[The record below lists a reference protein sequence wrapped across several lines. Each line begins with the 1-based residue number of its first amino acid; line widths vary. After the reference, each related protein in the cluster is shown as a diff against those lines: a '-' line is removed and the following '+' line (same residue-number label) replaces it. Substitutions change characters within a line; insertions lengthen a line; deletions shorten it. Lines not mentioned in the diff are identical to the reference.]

1 MNSEIID
8 ISLDIQFGQLKSL
21 TWKPY
26 IGKNYNLTT
35 PKILVVGESHY
46 VPDGENFNDYHQSN
60 WTREFIL
67 KEGLQQKPWYSETKK
82 NNLIREVEKTLLAL
96 KKVDSANSI
105 KLWNNISYYNFIQRL
120 MTSLDKRPTYE
131 DIINGWKTFQKVY
144 DILQPDIIIFCG
156 IESSKHLVNFNS
168 TNNEFNIRPLD
179 TAFDKINRT
188 YPRSFILQRNGNST
202 TCLFIKHPSM
212 MYSWEPWSKILNE
225 ITNGK
230 MVEFRL
236 KSSELNIL

>member
-1 MNSEIID
+1 MTSEIID
-8 ISLDIQFGQLKSL
+8 KSLDTQFEKLSIL
-21 TWKPY
+21 TWKPF
-26 IGKNYNLTT
+26 IGKNYNQMT
-35 PKILVVGESHY
+35 PKILIIGESHY
-46 VPDGENFNDYHQSN
+46 VPEDENFVDYEQPN

-67 KEGLQQKPWYSETKK
+67 KEGLQQKPWYNESKK

-96 KKVDSANSI
+96 EKIDNISSI

-131 DIINGWKTFQKVY
+131 DIINGWKTFSKVY

-156 IESSKHLVNFNS
+156 KESSKHLVNFNN
-168 TNNEFNIRPLD
+168 TNKEFDITPLE
-179 TAFDKINRT
+179 TTLEKINRT
-188 YPRSFILQRNGNST
+188 YPKSFILERNGNST
-202 TCLFIKHPSM
+202 SCLFIKHPSM
-212 MYSWEPWSKILNE
+212 MYSWEPWSKILDE

-236 KSSELNIL
+236 KSN

>member
-26 IGKNYNLTT
+26 IGKNYNFTS
-35 PKILVVGESHY
+35 PKILVIGESHY
-46 VPDGENFNDYHQSN
+46 VPDGEDFNDYQQSN

-67 KEGLQQKPWYSETKK
+67 KEGLQQKPFYSESKK

-96 KKVDSANSI
+96 EKVDSANSM

-131 DIINGWKTFQKVY
+131 DIINGWKTFSKVY
-144 DILQPDIIIFCG
+144 DILQPDIILFCG
-156 IESSKHLVNFNS
+156 IESSKHLVNFNN
-168 TNNEFNIRPLD
+168 TNKEFDITPLD
-179 TAFDKINRT
+179 TTFDKINRT
-188 YPRSFILQRNGNST
+188 YPKSFILQRNGNST
-202 TCLFIKHPSM
+202 NCLFIKHPSM
-212 MYSWEPWSKILNE
+212 MYSWEPWSKILDE
-225 ITNGK
+225 ITSGK
-230 MVEFRL
+230 MMEFRL
-236 KSSELNIL
+236 KSNELNIL